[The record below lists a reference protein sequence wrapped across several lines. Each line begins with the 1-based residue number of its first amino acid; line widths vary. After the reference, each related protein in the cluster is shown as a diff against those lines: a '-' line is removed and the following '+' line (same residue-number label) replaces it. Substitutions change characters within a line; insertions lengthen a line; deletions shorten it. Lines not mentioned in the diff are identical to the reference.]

1 MTTLANPTSNR
12 ARPERALTLVAVGV
26 LLLISFY
33 GFALFGFVPY
43 PGLAFSPVPEGWLVT
58 RFETCTGREDWCSIR
73 DQLQVGD
80 VLTQIGDLEYQ
91 EFRNNRRAVPFSGYQ
106 PGNTVPLVVLREGE
120 TLDVE
125 WLMPSVLAEERVVRL
140 GGLLLAVP
148 FWLVGTGILVLLQ
161 PRDERRRL
169 LVVFNYLNAI
179 WLTLGFLSVW
189 QFAYASLLLHI
200 AIWMFMP
207 VALHLH
213 MALPSYLIPRRHWF
227 LYLIYIISG
236 VLIVLELLRLIPSF
250 TFNLGFA
257 VSILGSIALLLRR
270 LAFPKSESERL
281 AVRLMLAGLVLAV
294 GPAAVLFTSSAILGT
309 PVPQLTLNMVLLL
322 IPLLP
327 LFYTYALYKRRL
339 GAFEFRANRL
349 LGIYSFVAVVITGF
363 VVLFIL
369 GIRLLEGLPAGFTF
383 FYSLIA
389 TIFLLLM
396 SVALRARF
404 LRLVDRLAYG
414 VKYSPEEVVQVFA
427 QQLPGII
434 ERPALLSLLADDLLP
449 SMLVRQSALLRIN
462 EHGRGELL
470 YARDIDLTEESLD
483 AATVGY
489 LRANALTY
497 QPDALPAGEGDPW
510 VRLAVPLTVGQRD
523 TGLWL
528 LGRRDPD
535 DFYPQRDVQL
545 LQALANQMASVL
557 ENIQLLEEV
566 QRNLAVQ
573 AERRQEAELMAELT
587 ASLSGTLELEEVL
600 QRVISAVSRFV
611 RGTDHSAISILEPD
625 GQSLRTHT
633 SWAIEAHQGFLPA
646 GTTLPLSAMPAAQQ
660 ALDTAQPAIVNDPR
674 LVHTNGHAQDVATQV
689 AALRTVL
696 WVPLIARGQRIGM
709 MHLATFEQ
717 TREFRPEEISFC
729 VNMAS
734 QAAIV
739 IENSR
744 LYQELQSHADRL
756 AEQVALQTAELRAE
770 RDRTQAILH
779 NAGESIFF
787 ADPNGIILYANPA
800 AMRLSGHTVKEIT
813 DRPILEWLGT
823 QVGEETRESL
833 AAAIAGGEPWTGELE
848 GEHRTGRT
856 YIARVAMAPIFS
868 EEDELAGFVGVLA
881 DITRL
886 REVDRLRSEFIANV
900 SHELRTP
907 LTNIKTYL
915 ALLGRGK
922 AESREQYMDILRLE
936 TDRLSRLI
944 EDLLDFSR
952 KRTAQPNFQQVDVK
966 TLVGQTVSVF
976 AAAAEKKNITL
987 EAEDIEDNLLVW
999 GDVYHLSQVLS
1010 NLVNNALAY
1019 TPAGG
1024 RITICALPTMEDGEP
1039 WVSVQVADTG
1049 MGIAAQDLP
1058 FVFERFYRGQASQ
1071 QGNIPGTGLGLAIS
1085 QEIMQRHGGSLEV
1098 ESVEGN
1104 GSTFSV
1110 RMPLQPEGQPA

>member
-1 MTTLANPTSNR
+1 MTTLTNQTPNR
-12 ARPERALTLVAVGV
+12 ARPEFSLTAVAVGV
-26 LLLISFY
+26 LLIIAFY
-33 GFALFGFVPY
+33 GFALFGLVPY
-43 PGLAFSPVPEGWLVT
+43 PGLSFSVVPDGWLIS
-58 RFETCTGREDWCSIR
+58 RFETCEGREEWCSTLE
-73 DQLQVGD
+73 QLQVGD
-80 VLTQIGDLEYQ
+80 VLTQIGTLDYQ
-91 EFRNNRRAVPFSGYQ
+91 EFRQNRRAVPFGGYE
-106 PGNTVPLVVLREGE
+106 PGDTVPLVVLREGE
-120 TLDVE
+120 TINVDWV
-125 WLMPSVLAEERVVRL
+125 MPPILTEERVVRMS
-140 GGLLLAVP
+140 GLLLAVP

-169 LVVFNYLNAI
+169 LVAFNYLNAV

-200 AIWMFMP
+200 VIWMFLP

-213 MALPSYLIPRRHWF
+213 LALPSYLISRRHLF
-227 LYLIYIISG
+227 LY
-236 VLIVLELLRLIPSF
+236 VLYGLAALLAILELFRLLPSSAF
-250 TFNLGFA
+250 ALGFGVA
-257 VSILGSIALLLRR
+257 ILGSTALLLRR
-270 LAFPKSESERL
+270 FALPKSEPDRL
-281 AVRLMLAGLVLAV
+281 AARLMLAGLVLAV
-294 GPAAVLFTSSAILGT
+294 GPAAVLFTSAAVLGT
-309 PVPQLTLNMVLLL
+309 SVPQLTLNLVLLL

-349 LGIYSFVAVVITGF
+349 LGLYSFVAVVITGF

-369 GIRLLEGLPAGFTF
+369 GVRLLEGLPPGFTF
-383 FYSLIA
+383 FYSLSS

-396 SVALRARF
+396 SVALRPRF
-404 LRLVDRLAYG
+404 LALVDRLAYG

-434 ERPALLSLLADDLLP
+434 ERPALLSLLTDDLLP
-449 SMLVRQSALLRIN
+449 SLLVRQSALLRIN
-462 EHGRGELL
+462 EHGRGEIL
-470 YARDIDLTEESLD
+470 YARDIELTEESLD
-483 AATVGY
+483 SPTVGY
-489 LRANALTY
+489 LRANSLTY
-497 QPDALPAGEGDPW
+497 QPDALPAGEGAPW

-557 ENIQLLEEV
+557 ENIQLLETV
-566 QRNLAVQ
+566 QQNLAEQ

-600 QRVISAVSRFV
+600 QRVVNAVSRFV
-611 RGTDHSAISILEPD
+611 RGTGHSAISILEPE
-625 GQSLRTHT
+625 GQSLRLHT
-633 SWAIEAHQGFLPA
+633 SWSAEEHLGFLPA
-646 GTTLPLSAMPAAQQ
+646 GTLLPLPAFPTAQQ
-660 ALDTAQPAIVNDPR
+660 ALETGQPAIVNDPR
-674 LVHTNGHAQDVATQV
+674 PANTNGQAPDTFARVAQI
-689 AALRTVL
+689 RTML

-709 MHLATFEQ
+709 MHLATFGQ
-717 TREFRPEEISFC
+717 PREFRPEEISFC

-800 AMRLSGHTVKEIT
+800 AMRLSGYAVEEVI
-813 DRPILEWLGT
+813 DRPVQEWLGT
-823 QVGEETRESL
+823 QMAEETRETLS
-833 AAAIAGGEPWTGELE
+833 AAIAGGEPWTGELE

-856 YIARVAMAPIFS
+856 YIARMGLAPIFN

-922 AESREQYMDILRLE
+922 VESREQYMDILRLE

-952 KRTAQPNFQQVDVK
+952 KRTAQPNFQHVDVK
-966 TLVGQTVSVF
+966 TLVNQTVSVF

-987 EAEDIEDNLLVW
+987 EAEPIEDNLLVW

-1024 RITICALPTMEDGEP
+1024 RINISAAPTMQEGEP
-1039 WVSVQVADTG
+1039 WVSIQVTDTG

-1085 QEIMQRHGGSLEV
+1085 QEIMQRHGGTLEV
-1098 ESVEGN
+1098 ESVEGH
-1104 GSTFSV
+1104 GSTFFV